1 MAGGFAKSMTRPGS
15 GAETGMIVEID
26 FVPIR
31 DWFTD
36 IYQRNGAEAKAFSEE
51 APDEMNE
58 LTGEENLNRINDAMR
73 RLQSLSYHQW
83 ITDGKPRTS
92 FHVRISP
99 AKWVSSCGVKNHERA
114 CLAGISGYWSR
125 VAPAMVLR
133 WDRLFGS
140 SFSGLHR

>member
-1 MAGGFAKSMTRPGS
+1 LPFIGGDFIPGVKLKDKLWMLGTSRSMAGGFAKSMTRPGS

-73 RLQSLSYHQW
+73 RLQGLSYHQW

-99 AKWVSSCGVKNHERA
+99 AK
-114 CLAGISGYWSR
+114 
-125 VAPAMVLR
+125 
-133 WDRLFGS
+133 
-140 SFSGLHR
+140 